1 MTESQ
6 SSLERT
12 SRIRAIF
19 FDIHHTIT
27 KTRVGFPELA
37 REAAEAAGVE
47 FQGITNQQ
55 LRDAITRMNGRVK
68 NYQTENDVDI
78 HWGTNPEDWVDANRD
93 MLEHLGFD
101 GVSDSTLIE
110 IERAWK
116 KITKSNWES
125 LVDDARQVLEELR
138 RRGYI
143 LGVCTR
149 RHDDPES
156 LLKRWKIRE
165 LFSTVQWTAVPG
177 YAKPSPYT
185 LIQAAYEIG
194 INPRL
199 CAYVGNTID
208 ADVKASMSAEMLP
221 ILVTW
226 ANPLEKSL
234 VPEDVIMIHSLSEL
248 LSLFAGPTS

>member
-6 SSLERT
+6 SFPKHA

-27 KTRVGFPELA
+27 RTRVGFPELA
-37 REAAEAAGVE
+37 REAAEAAGVD
-47 FQGITNQQ
+47 FHKITNQQ
-55 LRDAITRMNGRVK
+55 LKDSISRMNDWIK
-68 NYQTENDVDI
+68 NYQIENEVDI
-78 HWGTNPEDWVDANRD
+78 HWGTRPEDWVDANREL
-93 MLEHLGFD
+93 LEHLGIND
-101 GVSDSTLIE
+101 VSDSTLIE
-110 IERAWK
+110 MERAWK
-116 KITKSNWES
+116 KITLSNWES
-125 LVDDARQVLEELR
+125 LVDDAKEVLEELR

-156 LLKRWKIRE
+156 LLKRWKIRK
-165 LFSTVQWTAVPG
+165 LLSTVQWTAVSG

-185 LIQAAYEIG
+185 LIQAAYETG

-199 CAYVGNTID
+199 CAYVGNTVD

-221 ILVTW
+221 ILTTW
-226 ANPLEKSL
+226 ANPLEKNL
-234 VPEDVIMIHSLSEL
+234 APENTIVIHSLSEL
-248 LSLFAGPTS
+248 LNLFAGPAS